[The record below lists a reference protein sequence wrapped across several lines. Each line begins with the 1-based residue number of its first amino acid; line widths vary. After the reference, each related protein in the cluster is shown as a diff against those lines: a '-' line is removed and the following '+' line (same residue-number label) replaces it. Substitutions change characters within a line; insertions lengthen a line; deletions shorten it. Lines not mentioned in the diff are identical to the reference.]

1 MEKKM
6 SNKIINALAKKYE
19 YEIASAK
26 ANIQAYIDSPV
37 GIGEH
42 PDLVDAVNGEMTKLA
57 TATDNLSTLVA
68 NYPSD
73 ADEQLLIETQR
84 ELDV

>member
-1 MEKKM
+1 M
-6 SNKIINALAKKYE
+6 SQIINALQKKYE
-19 YEIASAK
+19 YEVASAK

-37 GIGEH
+37 GIVEH
-42 PDLVDAVNGEMTKLA
+42 PDLVDAVGQEMTKLA

-73 ADEQLLIETQR
+73 ADTQFLVEAQG

>member
-1 MEKKM
+1 M

-26 ANIQAYIDSPV
+26 ANIQAYIDHPV

-42 PDLVDAVNGEMTKLA
+42 PDLVDAVDSEMVKLA
-57 TATDNLSTLVA
+57 DATDKLETLVS

-73 ADEQLLIETQR
+73 ADTQFLVDEQG

>member
-1 MEKKM
+1 M

-19 YEIASAK
+19 YEIASAQ
-26 ANIQAYIDSPV
+26 ANIQAYIDHPV

-42 PDLVDAVNGEMTKLA
+42 PDLVDAVDSEMVKLA
-57 TATDNLSTLVA
+57 DATDKLETLVS

-73 ADEQLLIETQR
+73 ADTQFLVEEQG

>member
-1 MEKKM
+1 MG
-6 SNKIINALAKKYE
+6 NKIINALAKKYE

-42 PDLVDAVNGEMTKLA
+42 PDLVNAVDSEMAKLA
-57 TATDNLSTLVA
+57 EATDKLETIVA
-68 NYPSD
+68 NYPSEAD
-73 ADEQLLIETQR
+73 AHFLIESQQER
-84 ELDV
+84 DV

>member
-1 MEKKM
+1 M

-26 ANIQAYIDSPV
+26 ANIQAYIDNPA

-42 PDLVDAVNGEMTKLA
+42 PDLVDAVNSEMSKLA
-57 TATDNLSTLVA
+57 DATDKLETLVA
-68 NYPSD
+68 NYPSN
-73 ADEQLLIETQR
+73 ADEQFLIETQR

>member
-1 MEKKM
+1 M
-6 SNKIINALAKKYE
+6 SQIINALQKKYE

-42 PDLVDAVNGEMTKLA
+42 PDLVDAVNAEMTKLA
-57 TATDNLSTLVA
+57 TATDNLATLMA
-68 NYPSD
+68 NYPTN
-73 ADEQLLIETQR
+73 EEKFLIEKQG
-84 ELDV
+84 ELNL

>member
-1 MEKKM
+1 M

-42 PDLVDAVNGEMTKLA
+42 PDLVDAVDSEMVKLA
-57 TATDNLSTLVA
+57 DATDKLETLVS

-73 ADEQLLIETQR
+73 ADTQFLVEEQG

>member
-1 MEKKM
+1 M

-26 ANIQAYIDSPV
+26 ANIQAYIDYPV

-42 PDLVDAVNGEMTKLA
+42 PDLVDAVDSEMVKLA
-57 TATDNLSTLVA
+57 DATDKLETLVS

-73 ADEQLLIETQR
+73 ADTQFLVEEQGK
-84 ELDV
+84 LDV

>member
-1 MEKKM
+1 MEIQM
-6 SNKIINALAKKYE
+6 SNKIINALAMKYE

-26 ANIQAYIDSPV
+26 ANIQAYIDNPA

-42 PDLVDAVNGEMTKLA
+42 PDLVGAVDSEMVKLA
-57 TATDNLSTLVA
+57 DATDKLETLIA

-73 ADEQLLIETQR
+73 ADAEFLIESQR